1 MAAGSGVT
9 GDGIPA
15 TGAGSALGGGV
26 PGGDAVGATATSGG
40 GSLAGGV
47 PGDGE
52 VGGVAASPS

>member
-1 MAAGSGVT
+1 MAASSGVT
-9 GDGIPA
+9 GDGISA

-26 PGGDAVGATATSGG
+26 PGGDGVGATTTSGG

-52 VGGVAASPS
+52 VAQ